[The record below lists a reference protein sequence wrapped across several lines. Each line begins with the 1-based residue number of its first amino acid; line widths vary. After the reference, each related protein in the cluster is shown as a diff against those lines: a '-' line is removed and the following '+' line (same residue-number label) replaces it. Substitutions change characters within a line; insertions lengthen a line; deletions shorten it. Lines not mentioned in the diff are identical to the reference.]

1 MESDRSCFVVNA
13 GPIYFN
19 PRSPMESDLVV
30 GSKVGTITIS
40 IHALLWRATSLTELV
55 LPAVGFQSTLS
66 YGERQQKYVKKT
78 SKIYLFINFT
88 TLSKVSLV
96 VYFIYFL
103 FTTFLEFFLGANLL
117 RFFCVL

>member
-1 MESDRSCFVVNA
+1 MKTVVRPNTN
-13 GPIYFN
+13 FN
-19 PRSPMESDLVV
+19 PRSPMESD
-30 GSKVGTITIS
+30 ITYGGATQFDDDFNPRS
-40 IHALLWRATSLTELV
+40 PMESDMTRLFFTLLARV
-55 LPAVGFQSTLS
+55 FQSTLS